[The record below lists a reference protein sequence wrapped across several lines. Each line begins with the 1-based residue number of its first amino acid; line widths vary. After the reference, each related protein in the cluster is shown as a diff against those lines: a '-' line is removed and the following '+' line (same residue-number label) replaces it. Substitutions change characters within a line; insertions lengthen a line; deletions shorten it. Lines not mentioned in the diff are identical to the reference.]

1 MSDCHRIYLS
11 LLIILLYSPQEG
23 RALSADEGFKRLHRP
38 FLRSIGSITM
48 HPSMAYSHSN
58 SAVPMV
64 SFTTTPADTRPKT
77 KSLDLYPLS
86 KSSKRPNSRK
96 HSDYWII
103 PPSSMDPEMQSDD
116 DALCSRMRKSRFHP
130 TNISRNKPKAIYMHD
145 GLTR

>member
-1 MSDCHRIYLS
+1 MSDYHHIHFLS
-11 LLIILLYSPQEG
+11 PILLLYSPQEG

-48 HPSMAYSHSN
+48 HPSKAYSYSN
-58 SAVPMV
+58 SAVPTL
-64 SFTTTPADTRPKT
+64 SFTPTSSEMRPKT
-77 KSLDLYPLS
+77 KSLDLHPLS
-86 KSSKRPNSRK
+86 KSSKRNSRK

-130 TNISRNKPKAIYMHD
+130 TNTSRKKTKGIYMHD